1 MSQSNTAAAQK
12 PKVAAMAAQQSDN
25 IAHALAGAG
34 GGILSMILT
43 AQVESKR
50 AQSSTI
56 DALRHIIK
64 REGVKGLYA
73 GLESA
78 LFGISVT
85 NFVYYYW
92 YEWTRAAFE
101 KAAHKSGRASKKL
114 TTLESMIA
122 GAIAGSATV
131 MITNPIWVVNTRMTA
146 RKSDA
151 EESLPGAPAK
161 KPKTTLNTLLTLLR
175 EEGPKALFSGV
186 LPALILVINPILQY
200 TFFEQLKNALEKRRK
215 VTPTDAFYLGAL
227 GKLLATSITYPYITV
242 KSRMHVAAKD
252 GPKESL
258 NASLK
263 RIIKEEG
270 WSGLYKG
277 IGPKVSQSVLT
288 AAFLFAFKDV
298 LYDTMVAARRR
309 TIRKIDFFRLPAIAT
324 RLQDLACSHRVPSTV
339 SLTST
344 ISAMDTNFLVNH
356 VNEVRDELWCDK
368 IYKVLQTNS
377 LCEWVSTFHPD
388 KCPCQVYGMFRRD
401 SFNAGGKMVFSD
413 GTAWMVRFPRG
424 GKTSI
429 DYADEKVAMEVT
441 TLSLI
446 REKTTIP
453 VPKVH
458 AWGVAAENPLGLG
471 PFIMMDFTE
480 GLYLDD
486 FLKSRNVEKPTN
498 LMRENIRDNEVE
510 IIYRQMANYMLQLF
524 KLDSHRIGSLPWPGA
539 GSKCTTPPRP
549 LTFKAHTILQD
560 GGVNTFGDRHRSYAT
575 TTEYF
580 CSVFEQDLE
589 QLVKQPNTVYYLD
602 DGKAKYEAF
611 HTLRS
616 LIPDLA
622 ILSNL
627 IVRSEDDLTV
637 LGVVDLEWS
646 YTGPAQLF
654 GSVPWWLLQDR
665 PINPEWDYENGK
677 PPEVAPRYFRYLE
690 FFVRI
695 LEEEEAKMPGNE
707 EKELSTLVKWSQSS
721 GAMWL
726 HMLLSVGFND
736 DHTFPFAQLRE
747 HFQTKWGQCQKA
759 VINIEERDAFAA
771 QKVRD
776 SEHYEEMLEKVE
788 ADKEL
793 LSSGKMTK
801 EEFVANALMIIS
813 GSTNNSYETEESR
826 KVAPNGQNQDKQ
838 KKQQAPMPLQ
848 SEPESSY
855 EDQPETIA
863 EPRVYTLL

>member
-50 AQSSTI
+50 AQSSTV

-270 WSGLYKG
+270 WAGLYKG

-309 TIRKIDFFRLPAIAT
+309 TIL
-324 RLQDLACSHRVPSTV
+324 
-339 SLTST
+339 
-344 ISAMDTNFLVNH
+344 
-356 VNEVRDELWCDK
+356 
-368 IYKVLQTNS
+368 
-377 LCEWVSTFHPD
+377 
-388 KCPCQVYGMFRRD
+388 
-401 SFNAGGKMVFSD
+401 
-413 GTAWMVRFPRG
+413 
-424 GKTSI
+424 
-429 DYADEKVAMEVT
+429 
-441 TLSLI
+441 
-446 REKTTIP
+446 
-453 VPKVH
+453 PKVH
-458 AWGVAAENPLGLG
+458 AWGVAAENSLGLG
-471 PFIMMDFTE
+471 PFIMMDFIE

-486 FLKSRNVEKPTN
+486 FLKNHNAEKLTH
-498 LMRENIRDNEVE
+498 LMREDIRDDEVE

-524 KLDSHRIGSLPWPGA
+524 KLDFPRIGSLPWPGA
-539 GSKCTTPPRP
+539 VSKCTTLPRP
-549 LTFKAHTILQD
+549 LTFKTHTILQD
-560 GGVNTFGDRHRSYAT
+560 GGVNTFGNRHRSYAT

-580 CSVFEQDLE
+580 CSIFEQDLE
-589 QLVKQPNTVYYLD
+589 QLVKQCNTVYSLD
-602 DGKAKYEAF
+602 GGKAKYKAF

-616 LIPDLA
+616 LIPDLVHPKYDHGKFKL
-622 ILSNL
+622 ICDDLGLGNL

-637 LGVVDLEWS
+637 VGVVNLEWS

-654 GSVPWWLLQDR
+654 GSAPWWLLQDR
-665 PINPEWDYENGK
+665 PINPGGI
-677 PPEVAPRYFRYLE
+677 
-690 FFVRI
+690 I
-695 LEEEEAKMPGNE
+695 LEEEVEKMPGHE

-736 DHTFPFAQLRE
+736 DRTFPFAQLCE
-747 HFQTKWGQCQKA
+747 HFEAKWEACQKA

-776 SEHYEEMLEKVE
+776 SEHYEVMLEKVE

-793 LSSGKMTK
+793 LRLGKMTK
-801 EEFVANALMIIS
+801 EDLIANALIITS
-813 GSTNNSYETEESR
+813 GSTNSFETEEYR
-826 KVAPNGQNQDKQ
+826 KVAPNGQSQDK
-838 KKQQAPMPLQ
+838 
-848 SEPESSY
+848 
-855 EDQPETIA
+855 
-863 EPRVYTLL
+863 